1 MARAVSQAAASEF
14 SERSQES
21 DYRPPAALED
31 AVAYHLRLAQEAS
44 FQAFRQRVGNAD
56 LQPGRYTILS
66 IIASNPG
73 LTPTDLSRACGR
85 DKSTL
90 TPALKDLAK
99 RGLVERRRHETDE
112 RSYTIHLTP
121 AGEELLR
128 VLRRHALAH
137 DRVIDRIV
145 GSDKRAE
152 FLEILRRI
160 ADELSDA
167 DSGRTRPTGSVRSR
181 KKGG

>member
-1 MARAVSQAAASEF
+1 M
-14 SERSQES
+14 RSVREAKAEHHAPRQEGEHEL
-21 DYRPPAALED
+21 PPVLAE

-44 FQAFRQRVGNAD
+44 FQAFRQRVGSGD

-66 IIASNPG
+66 IVATNPG

-90 TPALKDLAK
+90 TSALKDLAK
-99 RGLVERRRHETDE
+99 RGLIEQKLRETDE

-128 VLRRHALAH
+128 TLQ
-137 DRVIDRIV
+137 
-145 GSDKRAE
+145 
-152 FLEILRRI
+152 
-160 ADELSDA
+160 
-167 DSGRTRPTGSVRSR
+167 
-181 KKGG
+181 